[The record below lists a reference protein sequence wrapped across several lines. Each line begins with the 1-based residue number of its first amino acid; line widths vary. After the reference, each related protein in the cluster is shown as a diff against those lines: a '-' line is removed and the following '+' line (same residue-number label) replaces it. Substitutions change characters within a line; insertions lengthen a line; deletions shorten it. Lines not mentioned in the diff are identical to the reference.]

1 MTEKPILFS
10 SPMIRAIL
18 DGRKTQT
25 RRVLKPQHLK
35 FWREFNFRPIEGF
48 PHYVIGRD
56 GVVYRDYG
64 GTDLKPLKA
73 TPTSKGYGCV
83 TLCHEGTTSTKAV
96 HVLVARAW
104 LGPPPTDQHEVRHL
118 DANRMNARLENIDWG
133 TPADNWLDRSS
144 MGNGVREQHHAAK
157 LTEAEVAEIKASSL
171 SQRKLADAYGV
182 NQGTIWNIKKGHT
195 WGPLPQPA
203 PRNVA
208 LPDLPTFW
216 VREAFCYDV
225 VERPPYDVNGNPTC
239 EEIVR
244 YRATDRDE
252 AAVKGWKPSI
262 HMPRWASRITLRV
275 TAVKVERLQ
284 DISEAD
290 AKAEGVYWSE
300 RFEGW
305 TSGAGA
311 DESCDY
317 HGSNPV
323 TAYSKLWERIN
334 GPGSWDANPWVA
346 AYSFERIK

>member
-1 MTEKPILFS
+1 MQRPILFS
-10 SPMIRAIL
+10 GPMVRAIL

-25 RRVLKPQHLK
+25 RRVLTPQHLK

-216 VREAFCYDV
+216 VRESFADTVGMGFDKRYHYAADV
-225 VERPPYDVNGNPTC
+225 KSGSESDQIRKDYG
-239 EEIVR
+239 
-244 YRATDRDE
+244 
-252 AAVKGWKPSI
+252 VKWKSSI
-262 HMPRWASRITLRV
+262 HMPRAASRITLRV

-284 DISEAD
+284 DISEED
-290 AKAEGVYWSE
+290 ALAEGVGIIDPHHPPGPLRDTYAE
-300 RFEGW
+300 MYR
-305 TSGAGA
+305 
-311 DESCDY
+311 D
-317 HGSNPV
+317 
-323 TAYSKLWERIN
+323 LWNSIN
-334 GPGSWDANPWVA
+334 GPGSWDANPWVV
-346 AYSFERIK
+346 AYSFERVLPK